1 MANTKLILTHEVSGL
16 GSAGDIVEVK
26 GGYAR
31 NYLVPQGLATAWTR
45 GGQKQVDQI
54 AKARKARA
62 AASLEEAQ
70 AHKARLEA
78 QAVRLSV
85 RTGQA
90 GRLFGSVSTADVAA
104 AVERRSPWGPA
115 PFRVPSRGDPAS
127 PRRRRPDRDTPAGRG
142 RPASSATYPQAPL
155 CTVELPDQHAITVCS
170 QGLRRLVLHR
180 RSTCVRPDRPRVVHK
195 AVHTPSRRFCG
206 SAARRCVRARC

>member
-1 MANTKLILTHEVSGL
+1 MSNTKLILTHEVSGL
-16 GSAGDIVEVK
+16 GSAGDIIEVK

-70 AHKARLEA
+70 AQKARLEA
-78 QAVRLSV
+78 QAVRISV

-104 AVERRSPWGPA
+104 AVEEAGLGSIDRR
-115 PFRVPSRGDPAS
+115 
-127 PRRRRPDRDTPAGRG
+127 
-142 RPASSATYPQAPL
+142 
-155 CTVELPDQHAITVCS
+155 TVEFTSPVRSVGTHEATVR
-170 QGLRRLVLHR
+170 LREDVTASLTLE
-180 RSTCVRPDRPRVVHK
+180 VVGK
-195 AVHTPSRRFCG
+195 R
-206 SAARRCVRARC
+206 

>member
-1 MANTKLILTHEVSGL
+1 MSNTKLILTHEVSGL

-70 AHKARLEA
+70 AQKARLEA
-78 QAVRLSV
+78 QAVRIPV

-90 GRLFGSVSTADVAA
+90 GRLFGSVSTADVAD
-104 AVERRSPWGPA
+104 AVEAAGLGSIDRR
-115 PFRVPSRGDPAS
+115 
-127 PRRRRPDRDTPAGRG
+127 
-142 RPASSATYPQAPL
+142 
-155 CTVELPDQHAITVCS
+155 TVEFTSPVRSVGTHEATVR
-170 QGLRRLVLHR
+170 LREDVTASLTLE
-180 RSTCVRPDRPRVVHK
+180 VVGK
-195 AVHTPSRRFCG
+195 R
-206 SAARRCVRARC
+206 

>member
-1 MANTKLILTHEVSGL
+1 MSNTKLILTHEVSGL
-16 GSAGDIVEVK
+16 GSAGDIIEVK

-70 AHKARLEA
+70 AQKARLEA
-78 QAVRLSV
+78 QPVRIPV

-90 GRLFGSVSTADVAA
+90 GRLFGSVSTADVAE
-104 AVERRSPWGPA
+104 AVEAAGLGTIDRR
-115 PFRVPSRGDPAS
+115 
-127 PRRRRPDRDTPAGRG
+127 
-142 RPASSATYPQAPL
+142 
-155 CTVELPDQHAITVCS
+155 TVEFTSPVRSVGTHEATVR
-170 QGLRRLVLHR
+170 LREDVTASLTLE
-180 RSTCVRPDRPRVVHK
+180 VVGK
-195 AVHTPSRRFCG
+195 R
-206 SAARRCVRARC
+206 

>member
-1 MANTKLILTHEVSGL
+1 MSNTKLILTHEVSGL
-16 GSAGDIVEVK
+16 GSAGDIIEVK

-70 AHKARLEA
+70 AQKARLEA
-78 QAVRLSV
+78 QAVRISV

-90 GRLFGSVSTADVAA
+90 GRLFGSVSTADVAE
-104 AVERRSPWGPA
+104 AVEAAGLGAIDRR
-115 PFRVPSRGDPAS
+115 
-127 PRRRRPDRDTPAGRG
+127 
-142 RPASSATYPQAPL
+142 
-155 CTVELPDQHAITVCS
+155 TVEFTSPV
-170 QGLRRLVLHR
+170 
-180 RSTCVRPDRPRVVHK
+180 RSTGTHEATVRLREDVTASLTLEVVGK
-195 AVHTPSRRFCG
+195 R
-206 SAARRCVRARC
+206 